1 MIEELA
7 QLLERQT
14 AAIETLEA
22 RLRAMELVVA
32 AEEHRF
38 VSIALE
44 ELETASEQLAALEL
58 TRTLAFAAAGLDPD
72 ARPDDLLGH
81 VESRYDRG
89 YVEVV
94 RVRLDDARRAT
105 ARLLEAHERA
115 TAVVGRAARDVR
127 ARVEAGQAF
136 AAV

>member
-14 AAIETLEA
+14 AAIQTLEA

-38 VSIALE
+38 VAIALE

-58 TRTLAFAAAGLDPD
+58 TRTLAFTAAGIDPD
-72 ARPDDLLGH
+72 TRPDDLIDH
-81 VESRYDRG
+81 VEGRYDRG
-89 YVEVV
+89 YVEVL

-105 ARLLEAHERA
+105 ERLLDAHERA

-127 ARVEAGQAF
+127 ARVEAGQTF